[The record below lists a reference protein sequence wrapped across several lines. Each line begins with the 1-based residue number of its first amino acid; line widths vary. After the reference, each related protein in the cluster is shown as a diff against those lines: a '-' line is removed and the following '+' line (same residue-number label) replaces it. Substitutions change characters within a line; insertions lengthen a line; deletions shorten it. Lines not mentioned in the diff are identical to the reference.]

1 MRVLSAAPLISKFR
15 NKQFA
20 RKRVRHSSIIST
32 LSGMRKG
39 KGEGTWYFWVAWR
52 VCWTAETGVE
62 GQEGEVADF
71 PGVCFR
77 QEGRV
82 ICLYKD

>member
-1 MRVLSAAPLISKFR
+1 
-15 NKQFA
+15 
-20 RKRVRHSSIIST
+20 
-32 LSGMRKG
+32 MRKG
-39 KGEGTWYFWVAWR
+39 KGEGTWFFWVAWR
-52 VCWTAETGVE
+52 VGWTAETGVE